1 MAERDYAD
9 MDAEALRLLVQQQD
23 RTIATQVQT
32 IETRDTENAALVQTV
47 AAQERTIA
55 ALEWVRALALLCLEE
70 ERRPRGAACSASLR
84 RVGPHP
90 HDRL

>member
-1 MAERDYAD
+1 MAERDYEG
-9 MDAEALRLLVQQQD
+9 MDAADLLVLLRQRD
-23 RTIATQVQT
+23 TDNAVLVADNAVLVQT
-32 IETRDTENAALVQTV
+32 IADRDQ
-47 AAQERTIA
+47 TIA
-55 ALEWVRALALLCLEE
+55 QLKWVRALALLCLEE